1 MCYKETRHWSCNCSP
16 AVYYNTC
23 KENPF
28 KSVELCYV
36 FQKLQS
42 SSGVPCNDCTVWP
55 TPPSSP
61 SARIRQL
68 KDVFESRADAVKNP
82 APTHDC
88 ARGVRHRRDSVG
100 KLDEKCTECRI
111 WGLPCDLKEPH
122 CSHCLRNGTVCET
135 AREWLG
141 RVSGKS
147 PTKSRSSSISAPEP
161 PIDIPAEDPTICT
174 IQTTNVQNASTELQ
188 QLIDGTVPPP
198 NMEDYSIHHKATDE
212 SLADLKKN
220 IRGLRAALTLLE
232 TEKKEASEE
241 PEVISKPEP
250 VNGVQDFTSLPEFMD
265 FYIDRR
271 KDRLG
276 WQEQNVDYGYNNVDF
291 DVCPLDDSPSPFIK
305 QDEPSPMPFSSDE
318 IVMESTP
325 VESFLPEEELSV
337 PQVPLVNDLKFR
349 KSLNDLNTT
358 SRKVRT
364 AAQQAYRKLKAV
376 ARSRKA
382 SHAFRRFVESLGSL
396 DNILRI
402 GSQTFEMLLDQQTPH
417 SLIEIYCFLHF
428 AYAMSQGDT
437 DLLPK
442 SSEREFQKGLL
453 VFRSCLP
460 STPDDDGNSQRDI
473 FDEIAHHMAHE
484 LECALRWAKKQNLT
498 PTSFQGLSL
507 EDVLRLHSQREDSCK
522 DVNDAVNAAMM
533 HGQNMTK
540 ATLFGSAPEYSCNAM
555 ASWKDVQSLRV
566 FNGISGFLTGLNRYG
581 SPFKVF
587 TGDFCKSIAS
597 GIYKHPLYSKSFRHY
612 NRLFDADEM
621 RDAIN
626 NGVICNFDRKLIAHS
641 PVAKVLDTSLEMLD
655 LGSLI
660 TLEDFVEYARGLL
673 LVALLPFCVAKLVE
687 EELIT
692 RSQQLVQHLPGNLL
706 RRVQW
711 PEGIIAPVKPAMED
725 NEYDVVNMAQ
735 PTLMDPY
742 YPTVSAQYSPSHRSS
757 VEPMEYEMYSSTP
770 ESTHST
776 IHSHAETMSTPHTS
790 SCSEEG
796 DSPKC
801 NASPSTPSLVC
812 PTCQKTFTN
821 KSNLARHER
830 TKHTPG
836 AAGSKK
842 QLRCP
847 IPGCKTMLG
856 SARAKEN
863 MRTHLKKK
871 HGIERP
877 GMEEVRW
884 RVDVMGCV

>member
-1 MCYKETRHWSCNCSP
+1 MCYKETRHWNCNCSP

-28 KSVELCYV
+28 KSVELCAVY
-36 FQKLQS
+36 QKLES
-42 SSGVPCNDCTVWP
+42 SSGVPCHDCTVWP

-68 KDVFESRADAVKNP
+68 KDVFESRAHAVKNP
-82 APTHDC
+82 APAHDC

-147 PTKSRSSSISAPEP
+147 PTKSRSSSISAPVP
-161 PIDIPAEDPTICT
+161 LIPAEDPITV
-174 IQTTNVQNASTELQ
+174 QTTNVQNASTELQ

-198 NMEDYSIHHKATDE
+198 TVEDYSIHHKATDE

-232 TEKKEASEE
+232 TGKKEASEE
-241 PEVISKPEP
+241 PEVISEPEHT
-250 VNGVQDFTSLPEFMD
+250 NSTQDFTTLPEFMD
-265 FYIDRR
+265 FYID
-271 KDRLG
+271 KHKTRLG
-276 WQEQNVDYGYNNVDF
+276 WQEQGVDYGYQNTDF
-291 DVCPLDDSPSPFIK
+291 DIDPHDDSPSPFIK
-305 QDEPSPMPFSSDE
+305 QDESSPLPFSSDE
-318 IVMESTP
+318 IVMESVP
-325 VESFLPEEELSV
+325 VESFLPEEETSV
-337 PQVPLVNDLKFR
+337 PELPLVNDLKFR
-349 KSLNDLNTT
+349 NSLNDLSTT

-442 SSEREFQKGLL
+442 SSEGEFQKGLL

-460 STPDDDGNSQRDI
+460 STPDYDGNSQRDI

-522 DVNDAVNAAMM
+522 DINVGGIAMT
-533 HGQNMTK
+533 HIPNTTE
-540 ATLFGSAPEYSCNAM
+540 ATLFGSAPGYDCNAV

-566 FNGISGFLTGLNRYG
+566 FNGVSGFLTGLNRYG

-587 TGDFCKSIAS
+587 SGEFCKSIAS
-597 GIYKHPLYSKSFRHY
+597 GIYKHPLYSKSFRH
-612 NRLFDADEM
+612 NHRLFDADEM
-621 RDAIN
+621 RDAISN
-626 NGVICNFDRKLIAHS
+626 EIIGKFDGKLIAHS

-673 LVALLPFCVAKLVE
+673 LVVLLPFCVAKLVE
-687 EELIT
+687 DEIVA
-692 RSQQLVQHLPGNLL
+692 RSQQLIQQLPANLL

-711 PEGIIAPVKPAMED
+711 PEGFNAPVKSIVEEND
-725 NEYDVVNMAQ
+725 YDISMAQ
-735 PTLMDPY
+735 PVLMEPY
-742 YPTVSAQYSPSHRSS
+742 YPSASSAYNSPSHCSS
-757 VEPMEYEMYSSTP
+757 AEPMDYEMYSSTP

-776 IHSHAETMSTPHTS
+776 IHSHAETTSTPHTS

-796 DSPKC
+796 DSPKP
-801 NASPSTPSLVC
+801 NTSPSTPSLVC